1 MTRIMTLIVA
11 ILLPG
16 VAAAHPQ
23 HASGGDFG
31 LSHFLTDPFHIALT
45 IGAALAFLA
54 VRRLVLRRRTP
65 DRLHRW

>member
-1 MTRIMTLIVA
+1 MTRITILIVA
-11 ILLPG
+11 IFLPG

-31 LSHFLTDPFHIALT
+31 LVHFLTDPFHVGLT

-54 VRRLVLRRRTP
+54 VRRLALRRRALN
-65 DRLHRW
+65 RLEQ

>member
-1 MTRIMTLIVA
+1 MTRITILIVA
-11 ILLPG
+11 ILIPG

-31 LSHFLTDPFHIALT
+31 LVHFLTDPFHVGLT

-54 VRRLVLRRRTP
+54 VRSFVLDRRRALKRP
-65 DRLHRW
+65 GR